1 MNKILLQAKLDT
13 LNLRVGENSSISD
26 ALDNFLMLCKI
37 KINASESVEIKNLL
51 EKVIFEISAQ
61 TSLGNLSTANTE
73 EILYKALSSEAL
85 KKPTDETIAIKQL
98 IKDVNAEIRIIE
110 ARAVDQSDFVT
121 IEAPAPRM

>member
-1 MNKILLQAKLDT
+1 MK
-13 LNLRVGENSSISD
+13 NSSISD
-26 ALDNFLMLCKI
+26 ALDNFLMPCKI

-85 KKPTDETIAIKQL
+85 KNQPMKQL
-98 IKDVNAEIRIIE
+98 PLSN
-110 ARAVDQSDFVT
+110 
-121 IEAPAPRM
+121 